1 MQRSE
6 ISDNGNGKN
15 GERTFPS
22 ARQLKTQTR
31 NGIWA
36 ASATAAAA
44 DAAAAATA
52 EVRRIWVYSWRMCAS
67 CSS

>member
-36 ASATAAAA
+36 ASASAFA
-44 DAAAAATA
+44 AAAAATA
-52 EVRRIWVYSWRMCAS
+52 EVRRIWVYSWRMCVS
-67 CSS
+67 YS